1 MELVRLPR
9 SSVMLRF
16 PGRFFVSLLSCGII
30 SCGLGACAIH
40 PLPENVT
47 GVKTSQIVHRN
58 RCEALAAVGRIEGWL
73 TEHHKDVAVRALKT
87 IGIALSYTLD
97 MTEVDSLAASTN
109 FEELVTRGTFSAN
122 PGAGD
127 SLTRENKRTFT
138 VADNY
143 T

>member
-16 PGRFFVSLLSCGII
+16 PGRFFVSLLSCGFI

-47 GVKTSQIVHRN
+47 GVNTSQIVHRN
-58 RCEALAAVGRIEGWL
+58 RCEAKAAVAKIEHWL
-73 TEHHKDVAVRALKT
+73 RKHNKKYALRVLPN

-97 MTEVDSLAASTN
+97 MTE
-109 FEELVTRGTFSAN
+109 
-122 PGAGD
+122 
-127 SLTRENKRTFT
+127 
-138 VADNY
+138 
-143 T
+143 